1 MADDKLRE
9 LVTNAEDNILRLFSD
24 NNEMRNYFEIL
35 HRNPDL
41 TYYAASMVNGA
52 TVYVDTYE
60 GWKERG
66 YQVKSGEHGAA
77 VFQKRKQLKR
87 KFIDDNG
94 RVRVLSS
101 ASFIE

>member
-9 LVTNAEDNILRLFSD
+9 LVTNAENNILRLFSD

-66 YQVKSGEHGAA
+66 YQVKAGEHGVA
-77 VFQKRKQLKR
+77 VFQLLFYFAVLQMNKEKNIKRAT
-87 KFIDDNG
+87 F
-94 RVRVLSS
+94 
-101 ASFIE
+101 